1 MTADLMTD
9 AVARLRRW
17 AAARPAAV
25 LLVTRG
31 RAYTYAEML
40 RRAAAVAAALR
51 AAGGDRGRRVALYL
65 EEYDQFFV
73 GMLGAWLAGAVVVPL
88 NTRLPQV
95 DADWLIG
102 KAAPDVLMLAAD
114 DACPGDG
121 PARLV
126 VTADEGGLVDGLRPA
141 GEATGA
147 GGAAASAADPVA
159 AEGLEAVREDEPAM
173 IMFTSG
179 TTGLPKGVC
188 QTLRAVSSNAG
199 HVALTLGLHDDD
211 RIFINTPP
219 YFTSGICHFLTLL
232 AAGGSVAGEL
242 GFFFGAGLLDEM
254 ETLGCTGFGGAPAHL
269 VRVVEPL
276 DEPRAHS
283 LRFWVSSGD
292 HLPLPVIEKFRRV
305 LPGVGLFNM
314 YGLTEVSGRLCI
326 LPPAELDVR
335 VGSVGRPIG
344 DMRVVARRGDGAEAA
359 PGDTGELYVTG
370 SLLMQGYFDEPAIT
384 ALTLTA
390 HGLKTGD
397 FGHVDESGAVW
408 IAGRKDDIIKRGG
421 EKVSIIH
428 VQQALQGLGRFADV
442 AVLAAPDD
450 ILGHVPVAFVV
461 PLEPEG
467 FKASRLLR
475 ELRAVLP
482 STSLPSRVIAVAS
495 IPRTGSGKAVRA
507 ELQALL
513 AEELG

>member
-1 MTADLMTD
+1 MTAALMTD
-9 AVARLRRW
+9 AVARLRSW
-17 AAARPAAV
+17 AAARPGAV

-31 RAYTYAEML
+31 RVYTYAEML
-40 RRAAAVAAALR
+40 QRAAAVAAALR

-65 EEYDQFFV
+65 EEYDQFFTC
-73 GMLGAWLAGAVVVPL
+73 MLGVWLAGGVVVPL
-88 NTRLPQV
+88 NTSLPQA

-102 KAAPDVLMLAAD
+102 KAAPDVLVLATD
-114 DACPGDG
+114 DACPSEG

-126 VTADEGGLVDGLRPA
+126 VTADEDGLVDGLRPA
-141 GEATGA
+141 GAGA
-147 GGAAASAADPVA
+147 AGAAAPAAGPAGADL
-159 AEGLEAVREDEPAM
+159 LEAVREDEPAM

-199 HVALTLGLHDDD
+199 HVALTLGLRDDE

-232 AAGGSVAGEL
+232 AVGGGVAGQL

-276 DEPRAHS
+276 EEPRAHS

-305 LPGVGLFNM
+305 LPGVSLFNM

-326 LPPAELDVR
+326 LPPAELESR

-344 DMRVVARRGDGAEAA
+344 DMHVVARRGDGGKAA
-359 PGDTGELYVTG
+359 PGGTGELYVTG
-370 SLLMQGYFDEPAIT
+370 SLVMQGYLDEPAIS
-384 ALTLTA
+384 ARTLTD

-428 VQQALQGLGRFADV
+428 VQEALQGLGRFADV
-442 AVLAAPDD
+442 AVLAAPDA

-475 ELRAVLP
+475 ELRTVLP
-482 STSLPSRVIAVAS
+482 SSSLPSRVIAVAA

-507 ELQALL
+507 ELRALL
-513 AEELG
+513 AKELE